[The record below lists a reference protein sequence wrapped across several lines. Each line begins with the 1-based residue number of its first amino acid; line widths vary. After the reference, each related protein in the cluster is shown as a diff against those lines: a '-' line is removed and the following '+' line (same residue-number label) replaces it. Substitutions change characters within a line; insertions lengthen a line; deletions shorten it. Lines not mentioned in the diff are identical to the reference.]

1 VFKNFFYLL
10 LEFFSCD
17 QPIETRA
24 AVRVGR
30 NVVFAMAVGCE
41 PKPNCGH
48 AAVKASVSKFVDI
61 ISILTFGR
69 KDMGDGG
76 IAETFNCERTKKCY
90 QFVWISE
97 ITRVSCRKRGPKV
110 FV

>member
-1 VFKNFFYLL
+1 M
-10 LEFFSCD
+10 FSCD
-17 QPIETRA
+17 QPLEMRA

-30 NVVFAMAVGCE
+30 NVVSAMAFGCE

-48 AAVKASVSKFVDI
+48 ASVSKFVEI

-76 IAETFNCERTKKCY
+76 IAETFNCERTKNVVNLHGF
-90 QFVWISE
+90 Q
-97 ITRVSCRKRGPKV
+97 R
-110 FV
+110 